1 MVYVNFVLFVLEF
14 LNIVF
19 VLKVLNTNIFEIL
32 ELINIRVEVDF
43 LINIGSNIIFNSL
56 IENFNIEYFFLGV
69 IIDIVLL

>member
-1 MVYVNFVLFVLEF
+1 MFVLEF

-19 VLKVLNTNIFEIL
+19 VLKVLNINIFEIF

-56 IENFNIEYFFLGV
+56 IESFNIEYFFLGV

>member
-1 MVYVNFVLFVLEF
+1 MFVLEF

-19 VLKVLNTNIFEIL
+19 VLKVLNINIFEIF

-43 LINIGSNIIFNSL
+43 LIKIGSNIIFNSL

>member
-1 MVYVNFVLFVLEF
+1 MFVLEF

-19 VLKVLNTNIFEIL
+19 VLKVLNINIFEIF

>member
-1 MVYVNFVLFVLEF
+1 MFVLEF

-19 VLKVLNTNIFEIL
+19 VLKVLNINIFEIF

-56 IENFNIEYFFLGV
+56 IENFNMEYFFLGV